1 MTNPWLFEL
10 QPYPFE
16 KLGRLKAGIVPPA
29 GKSSI
34 VLSIGEPQ
42 EDPPSF
48 IGEAL
53 AEHFKLLGKYP
64 TSKGLPALREGI
76 ALWLKRRFGVKV
88 DPERQ
93 VLPVAGTREAL
104 FSFAQALVDARENPL
119 VLLPN
124 PFYQIYEGAAL
135 LAGARPYYLNATEDT
150 GFLPDFAAVPE
161 AVWRRCQLLYLCSP
175 ANPTGQV
182 IALDT
187 LKSLIDKAH
196 RFDFILASDECYGE
210 LYFGDPP
217 PSLLQAAAEMG
228 NEGFS
233 RCVVFHSLSKRS
245 SVPGLRSGF
254 VAGDAELLER
264 FSLYRTYHG
273 CALPLPTQY
282 ASLAAWSDEA
292 HVEASRKSYR
302 TRLAAAA
309 EILNLK
315 PPPAGFYFWFKTP
328 IDDLEFTRRLFAAH
342 NVTVLPG
349 SFLARKAQGLNPG
362 QGYVRIAWVQPLEV
376 CLEAASRI
384 AEFLLELQ
392 SQNLPAPK

>member
-1 MTNPWLFEL
+1 MKFLINPQLAQL

-16 KLGRLKAGIVPPA
+16 KLSQLKAGLVPPA
-29 GKSSI
+29 GTSPI

-42 EDPPSF
+42 EDPPPF
-48 IGEAL
+48 IAQVL

-64 TSKGLPALREGI
+64 TTKGLSALREGI
-76 ALWLKRRFGVKV
+76 ALWLARRFGVKV
-88 DPERQ
+88 DPEHQ

-104 FSFAQALVDARENPL
+104 FSFAQAMVDAREAPL
-119 VLLPN
+119 VLMPN

-150 GFLPDFAAVPE
+150 GFLPDFEAVPE
-161 AVWRRCQLLYLCSP
+161 AVWRKCQLLYLCSP

-182 IALDT
+182 IGLET
-187 LKSLIDKAH
+187 LKSLIVKAH
-196 RFDFILASDECYGE
+196 RFDFLLAADECYSE
-210 LYFGDPP
+210 LYFKEPP
-217 PSLLQAAAEMG
+217 PSLLQAAAAMG
-228 NEGFS
+228 NTAFS

-254 VAGDAELLER
+254 VAGDAEVLKR
-264 FSLYRTYHG
+264 YALYRTYHG

-292 HVEASRKSYR
+292 HVEASRSSYR
-302 TRLAAAA
+302 ARLAAAA
-309 EILNLK
+309 QILGVE

-328 IDDLEFTRRLFAAH
+328 IDEVEFTRRLFADY

-349 SFLARKAQGLNPG
+349 SFLARTACGINPG

-384 AEFLLELQ
+384 AELIR
-392 SQNLPAPK
+392 SLPEPPCP